1 MEISGRVYLVVNK
14 HDSNEIYGFMSY
26 TDAVSFC
33 LNSHFQNQIFDI
45 KDVPIF
51 KNDKE
56 AMTHSKTL
64 SA

>member
-1 MEISGRVYLVVNK
+1 MEISGRVYIVINK
-14 HDSNEIYGFMSY
+14 RDPNEIYGFKSY
-26 TDAVSFC
+26 NDAVSFC
-33 LNSHFQNQIFDI
+33 LSSHFQNQIFDI

-56 AMTHSKTL
+56 AMIHSKTL